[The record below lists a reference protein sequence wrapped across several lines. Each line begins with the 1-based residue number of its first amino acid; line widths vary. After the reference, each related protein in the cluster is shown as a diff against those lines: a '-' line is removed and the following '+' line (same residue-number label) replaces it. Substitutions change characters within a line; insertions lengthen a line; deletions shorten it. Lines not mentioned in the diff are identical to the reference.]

1 MKSSLPS
8 PDFLGNVLVCDA
20 QKGILF
26 WKKRT
31 PDMFENSNRH
41 ADHSCALFNSK
52 FAGKEAFTATDT
64 YGYKFGAIFGKT
76 YRAHRVIWALT
87 FGDWPNGQIDH
98 INGNR
103 SDNRIEN
110 LRVVSNAENQRNSK
124 IRSTNTSGAAG
135 VSWNKQRAKWQARIT
150 VDCKRMHLGYF
161 DSLDE
166 AKTAR
171 IKAELRYGF
180 HANHAKAWRSQ

>member
-20 QKGILF
+20 QEGMLF
-26 WKKRT
+26 WKKRS
-31 PDMFENSNRH
+31 PDMFLSGRRSQSH
-41 ADHSCALFNSK
+41 QCAIFNSK
-52 FAGKEAFTATDT
+52 SAGKEAFTATDT
-64 YGYKFGAIFGKT
+64 HGYKFGAIFGKN
-76 YRAHRVIWALT
+76 YRAHRVIWAMT
-87 FGDWPNGQIDH
+87 FGAWPDGQIDH

-135 VSWNKQRAKWQARIT
+135 VSWNKRCAKWQARIT
-150 VDCKRMHLGYF
+150 VNHKRIHLGYF
-161 DSLDE
+161 GNKDD
-166 AKTAR
+166 AIAAR
-171 IKAELRYGF
+171 KSAEIKYGF
-180 HANHAKAWRSQ
+180 HPNHGAACRP